1 MDVAY
6 VSVAIQKYCKR
17 LFKVFHLFQTY
28 VVNVLSRCCIC
39 CSCYT
44 HMLQAYVV
52 NVSPIFRL
60 CCRSASCCNISTH
73 RKQAHAEA
81 VLTGAA
87 VPTCAASEMGVG
99 GPHLH
104 ARQPAWGAQLHVYVH
119 QHAGVGVQAQ
129 QLHAGAN
136 MQAQQLHVTCGMRGR
151 TCRRNSYMW
160 GRLSSIRGQAQH
172 VRQAW

>member
-1 MDVAY
+1 
-6 VSVAIQKYCKR
+6 
-17 LFKVFHLFQTY
+17 
-28 VVNVLSRCCIC
+28 
-39 CSCYT
+39 
-44 HMLQAYVV
+44 MLQAYVV

-119 QHAGVGVQAQ
+119 QHAGGGCAGATVACGCK
-129 QLHAGAN
+129 HAGATVACDVRHAGAD
-136 MQAQQLHVTCGMRGR
+136 MQAQQLHVG
-151 TCRRNSYMW
+151 
-160 GRLSSIRGQAQH
+160 
-172 VRQAW
+172 